1 MEVFLLKYVKKITGC
16 FLIFAIVVML
26 NLSSAYAMAPVSDLV
41 YEGIDV
47 SNWQGYIDYNQV
59 RASGIEVVYI
69 KASEGTTYRD
79 PYFETNYQNAKANG
93 LKVGFYHFLTA
104 SNIQQARNQA
114 QFFASVISGKSPDCK
129 LAMDYEQFYEGN
141 SIAEINQIAQAFME
155 RLQELTGKE
164 VIVYS
169 NLNDARNVFNS
180 GIASR
185 YPLWLAYWG
194 NYNNLQNTSSS
205 WQTWEGIQ
213 YTNRGIV
220 SGINGYVDR
229 NRFTQSIFLNQCTEC
244 PSVGPPEPE
253 NGQENGQESYYIV
266 KSGDTLSY
274 IARMYN
280 TTVQQIAAINGI
292 SNPNLIFPGQ
302 RLRILSSS
310 EIPETNEM
318 GHIIYTVK
326 RGDNLWNISRNY
338 GTTVQEIAQLNNIS
352 NPNLIFIGQRLKIPK
367 NSNISS
373 ESIYYTVRRGD
384 SLWRISRMYGV
395 SVSYLANL
403 NNIRNP
409 NLIYVGQIL
418 KIK

>member
-1 MEVFLLKYVKKITGC
+1 MKYVKKIIG
-16 FLIFAIVVML
+16 FVLIFTIVVML
-26 NLSSAYAMAPVSDLV
+26 NLSSTYSMTPVSNLV

-47 SNWQGYIDYNQV
+47 SNWQRYINYSQV
-59 RASGIEVVYI
+59 KASGIEVVYI
-69 KASEGTTYRD
+69 KASEGTTYKD

-104 SNIQQARNQA
+104 RNTQQARAQA

-180 GIASR
+180 EISIR

-194 NYNNLQNTSSS
+194 DYNNLQNISSN
-205 WQTWEGIQ
+205 WQIFEGVQ
-213 YTNRGIV
+213 YTNKGV
-220 SGINGYVDR
+220 VPGINGYVDR
-229 NRFTQSIFLNQCTEC
+229 NRFTQNILLEECTEC
-244 PSVGPPEPE
+244 PSTEPPEPE
-253 NGQENGQESYYIV
+253 EGQENGQESYYIV
-266 KSGDTLSY
+266 KSGDTLSS
-274 IARMYN
+274 IANIYN
-280 TTVQQIAAINGI
+280 TTVQQIVEINGI

-302 RLRILSSS
+302 RLRIPVGSYNT
-310 EIPETNEM
+310 EPNEM
-318 GHIIYTVK
+318 GHIVYTVR
-326 RGDNLWNISRNY
+326 RGDNLWNISRKY

-352 NPNLIFIGQRLKIPK
+352 NPNLIFPGQRLKIPK
-367 NSNISS
+367 ASNVSNKS
-373 ESIYYTVRRGD
+373 VYYTVRRGD
-384 SLWRISRMYGV
+384 SLWRISRLYGV
-395 SVSYLANL
+395 SVRYLANL

>member
-1 MEVFLLKYVKKITGC
+1 MKYVKKITGF
-16 FLIFAIVVML
+16 FLIFTIVVML
-26 NLSSAYAMAPVSDLV
+26 NLSSSYAMAPVSNLV

-47 SNWQGYIDYNQV
+47 SNWQGYINYSQV
-59 RASGIEVVYI
+59 KSSGIEVVYI

-79 PYFETNYQNAKANG
+79 PYFENNYQNAKANG

-104 SNIQQARNQA
+104 RNTQQARAQA

-141 SIAEINQIAQAFME
+141 SIAEINQIAKAFME

-180 GIASR
+180 EIASR

-229 NRFTQSIFLNQCTEC
+229 NRFTQNILLNQCTEC
-244 PSVGPPEPE
+244 PSVEPPKPE
-253 NGQENGQESYYIV
+253 EGQENGQESYYIV

-274 IARMYN
+274 IANIYN

-302 RLRILSSS
+302 RLRIPTSS
-310 EIPETNEM
+310 EIPEVNEM
-318 GHIIYTVK
+318 AHIIYTVK
-326 RGDNLWNISRNY
+326 RGDNLWNISRKY

-367 NSNISS
+367 NLNISS
-373 ESIYYTVRRGD
+373 EPIYYTVRRGD

-418 KIK
+418 RIK

>member
-1 MEVFLLKYVKKITGC
+1 MEVFILKYVKKIIG
-16 FLIFAIVVML
+16 FILIFTIVVML
-26 NLSSAYAMAPVSDLV
+26 NLSSTYSMIPVSNLV

-47 SNWQGYIDYNQV
+47 SNWQRYINYNQV
-59 RASGIEVVYI
+59 KASGIEVVYI
-69 KASEGTTYRD
+69 KASEGTTYKD

-104 SNIQQARNQA
+104 RNTQQARAQA

-129 LAMDYEQFYEGN
+129 LAMDYEQFYQGN
-141 SIAEINQIAQAFME
+141 SIVEINQIAQAFME

-180 GIASR
+180 EISSR

-194 NYNNLQNTSSS
+194 DYNNLQNISSN
-205 WQTWEGIQ
+205 WQIFEGVQ
-213 YTNRGIV
+213 YTNKGV
-220 SGINGYVDR
+220 VPGINGYVDR
-229 NRFTQSIFLNQCTEC
+229 NRFTQNILLEECTEC
-244 PSVGPPEPE
+244 PSTEPPEPE
-253 NGQENGQESYYIV
+253 EGQENGQESYYIV
-266 KSGDTLSY
+266 KSGDTLSS
-274 IARMYN
+274 IANIYN
-280 TTVQQIAAINGI
+280 TTVQQIVEINGI

-302 RLRILSSS
+302 RLRIPVGSYNT
-310 EIPETNEM
+310 EPNEM
-318 GHIIYTVK
+318 GHIVYTVR
-326 RGDNLWNISRNY
+326 RGDNLWNISRKY

-352 NPNLIFIGQRLKIPK
+352 NPNLIFPGQRLKIPK
-367 NSNISS
+367 ASNVSNKS
-373 ESIYYTVRRGD
+373 VYYTVRRGD
-384 SLWRISRMYGV
+384 SLWRISRLYGV
-395 SVSYLANL
+395 SVRYLANL

>member
-1 MEVFLLKYVKKITGC
+1 MKYVKKIIG
-16 FLIFAIVVML
+16 FVLIFTIVVML
-26 NLSSAYAMAPVSDLV
+26 NLSSTYSMTPVSNLV

-47 SNWQGYIDYNQV
+47 SNWQRYINYSQV
-59 RASGIEVVYI
+59 KASGIEVVYI
-69 KASEGTTYRD
+69 KASEGTTYKD

-104 SNIQQARNQA
+104 RNTQQARAQA

-141 SIAEINQIAQAFME
+141 SIAEINQITQAFME

-180 GIASR
+180 EISSR

-194 NYNNLQNTSSS
+194 DYNNLQNISSN
-205 WQTWEGIQ
+205 WQIFEGVQ
-213 YTNRGIV
+213 YTNKGV
-220 SGINGYVDR
+220 VPGINGYVDR
-229 NRFTQSIFLNQCTEC
+229 NRFTQNILLEECTEC
-244 PSVGPPEPE
+244 PSTEPPEPE
-253 NGQENGQESYYIV
+253 EGQENGQESYYIV
-266 KSGDTLSY
+266 KSGDTLSS
-274 IARMYN
+274 IANIYN
-280 TTVQQIAAINGI
+280 TTVQQIVEINGI

-302 RLRILSSS
+302 RLRIPVGSYNT
-310 EIPETNEM
+310 EPNEM
-318 GHIIYTVK
+318 GHIVYTVR
-326 RGDNLWNISRNY
+326 RGDNLWNISRKY
-338 GTTVQEIAQLNNIS
+338 GTTVQEIVQLNNIS
-352 NPNLIFIGQRLKIPK
+352 NPNLIFPGQRLKIPK
-367 NSNISS
+367 ASNVSNKS
-373 ESIYYTVRRGD
+373 VYYTVRRGD
-384 SLWRISRMYGV
+384 SLWRISRLYGV
-395 SVSYLANL
+395 SVRYLANL

>member
-1 MEVFLLKYVKKITGC
+1 MKYVKKIIG
-16 FLIFAIVVML
+16 FVLIFTIVVML
-26 NLSSAYAMAPVSDLV
+26 NLSSTYSMTPVSNLV

-47 SNWQGYIDYNQV
+47 SNWQRYINYSQV
-59 RASGIEVVYI
+59 KASGIEVVYI
-69 KASEGTTYRD
+69 KASEGTTYKD

-104 SNIQQARNQA
+104 RNTQQARAQA

-180 GIASR
+180 EISSR

-194 NYNNLQNTSSS
+194 DYNNLQNISSN
-205 WQTWEGIQ
+205 WQIFEGVQ
-213 YTNRGIV
+213 YTNKGV
-220 SGINGYVDR
+220 VPGINGYVDR
-229 NRFTQSIFLNQCTEC
+229 NRFTQNILLEECTEC
-244 PSVGPPEPE
+244 PSTEPPEPE
-253 NGQENGQESYYIV
+253 EGQENGQESYYIV
-266 KSGDTLSY
+266 KSGDTLSS
-274 IARMYN
+274 IANIYN
-280 TTVQQIAAINGI
+280 TTVQQIVEINGI

-302 RLRILSSS
+302 RLRIPVGSYST
-310 EIPETNEM
+310 EPNEM
-318 GHIIYTVK
+318 GHIVYTVR
-326 RGDNLWNISRNY
+326 RGDNLWNISRKY
-338 GTTVQEIAQLNNIS
+338 GTTVQEIVQLNNIS
-352 NPNLIFIGQRLKIPK
+352 NPNLIFPGQRLKIPK
-367 NSNISS
+367 ASNVSNKS
-373 ESIYYTVRRGD
+373 VYYTVRRGD
-384 SLWRISRMYGV
+384 SLWRVSRLYGV
-395 SVSYLANL
+395 SVRYLANL

>member
-1 MEVFLLKYVKKITGC
+1 MEVFLLKYVKKITGF
-16 FLIFAIVVML
+16 FLIFTIVVML
-26 NLSSAYAMAPVSDLV
+26 NLSSSYAMAPVSNLV

-47 SNWQGYIDYNQV
+47 SNWQGYINYSQV
-59 RASGIEVVYI
+59 KSSGIEVVYI

-79 PYFETNYQNAKANG
+79 PYFENNYQNAKANG

-104 SNIQQARNQA
+104 RNTQQARAQA

-141 SIAEINQIAQAFME
+141 SIAEINQIAKAFME

-180 GIASR
+180 EIASR

-229 NRFTQSIFLNQCTEC
+229 NRFTQNILLNQCTEC
-244 PSVGPPEPE
+244 PSVEPPKPE
-253 NGQENGQESYYIV
+253 EGQENGQESYYIV

-274 IARMYN
+274 IANIYN

-302 RLRILSSS
+302 RLRIPTSS
-310 EIPETNEM
+310 EIPEVNEM
-318 GHIIYTVK
+318 SHIIYTVK
-326 RGDNLWNISRNY
+326 RGDNLWNISRKY

-367 NSNISS
+367 NLNISS
-373 ESIYYTVRRGD
+373 EAIYYTVRRGD

-409 NLIYVGQIL
+409 NLIYVGQML
-418 KIK
+418 RIK

>member
-1 MEVFLLKYVKKITGC
+1 MKYVKKIIG
-16 FLIFAIVVML
+16 FVLIFTIVVML
-26 NLSSAYAMAPVSDLV
+26 NLSSTYSMTPVSNLV

-47 SNWQGYIDYNQV
+47 SNWQRYINYSQV
-59 RASGIEVVYI
+59 KASGIEVVYI
-69 KASEGTTYRD
+69 KASEGTTYKD

-104 SNIQQARNQA
+104 RNTQQARAQA

-141 SIAEINQIAQAFME
+141 SIAEINQIALAFME

-180 GIASR
+180 EISSR

-194 NYNNLQNTSSS
+194 DYNNLQNISSN
-205 WQTWEGIQ
+205 WQIFEGVQ
-213 YTNRGIV
+213 YTNKGV
-220 SGINGYVDR
+220 VPGINGYVDR
-229 NRFTQSIFLNQCTEC
+229 NRFTQNILLEECTEC
-244 PSVGPPEPE
+244 PSTEPPEPE
-253 NGQENGQESYYIV
+253 EGQENGQESYYIV
-266 KSGDTLSY
+266 KSGDTLSS
-274 IARMYN
+274 IANIYN
-280 TTVQQIAAINGI
+280 TTVQQIVEINGI

-302 RLRILSSS
+302 RLRIPVGSYNT
-310 EIPETNEM
+310 EPNEM
-318 GHIIYTVK
+318 GHIVYTVR
-326 RGDNLWNISRNY
+326 RGDNLWNISRKY
-338 GTTVQEIAQLNNIS
+338 GTTVQEIVQLNNIS
-352 NPNLIFIGQRLKIPK
+352 NPNLIFPGQRLKIPK
-367 NSNISS
+367 ASNVSNKS
-373 ESIYYTVRRGD
+373 VYYTVRRGD
-384 SLWRISRMYGV
+384 SLWRISRLYGV
-395 SVSYLANL
+395 SVRYLANL

>member
-1 MEVFLLKYVKKITGC
+1 MKYVKKIIG
-16 FLIFAIVVML
+16 FVLIFTIVVML
-26 NLSSAYAMAPVSDLV
+26 NLSSTYSMTPVSNLV

-47 SNWQGYIDYNQV
+47 SNWQRYINYSQV
-59 RASGIEVVYI
+59 KASGIEVVYI
-69 KASEGTTYRD
+69 KASEGTTYKD

-104 SNIQQARNQA
+104 RNTQQARAQA
-114 QFFASVISGKSPDCK
+114 QFFSFVISGKSPDCK

-180 GIASR
+180 EISSR

-194 NYNNLQNTSSS
+194 DYNNLQNISSN
-205 WQTWEGIQ
+205 WQIFEGVQ
-213 YTNRGIV
+213 YTNKGV
-220 SGINGYVDR
+220 VPGINGYVDR
-229 NRFTQSIFLNQCTEC
+229 NRFTQNILLEECTEC
-244 PSVGPPEPE
+244 PSTEPPEPE
-253 NGQENGQESYYIV
+253 EGQENGQESYYIV
-266 KSGDTLSY
+266 KSGDTLSS
-274 IARMYN
+274 IANIYN
-280 TTVQQIAAINGI
+280 TTVQQIVEINGI

-302 RLRILSSS
+302 RLRIPVGSYST
-310 EIPETNEM
+310 EPNEM
-318 GHIIYTVK
+318 GHIVYTVR
-326 RGDNLWNISRNY
+326 RGDNLWNISRKY
-338 GTTVQEIAQLNNIS
+338 GTTVQEIVQLNNIS
-352 NPNLIFIGQRLKIPK
+352 NPNLIFPGQRLKIPK
-367 NSNISS
+367 ASNVSNKS
-373 ESIYYTVRRGD
+373 VYYTVRRGD
-384 SLWRISRMYGV
+384 SLWRISRLYGV
-395 SVSYLANL
+395 SVRYLANL

>member
-1 MEVFLLKYVKKITGC
+1 MEVFILKYVKKIIG
-16 FLIFAIVVML
+16 FVLIFTIVVML
-26 NLSSAYAMAPVSDLV
+26 NLSSTYSMTPVSNLV

-47 SNWQGYIDYNQV
+47 SNWQRYINYSQV
-59 RASGIEVVYI
+59 KASGIEVVYI
-69 KASEGTTYRD
+69 KASEGTTYKD

-104 SNIQQARNQA
+104 RNTQQARAQA

-141 SIAEINQIAQAFME
+141 SIAEINQITQAFME

-180 GIASR
+180 EISSR

-194 NYNNLQNTSSS
+194 DYNNLQNISSN
-205 WQTWEGIQ
+205 WQIFEGVQ
-213 YTNRGIV
+213 YTNKGV
-220 SGINGYVDR
+220 VPGINGYVDR
-229 NRFTQSIFLNQCTEC
+229 NRFTQNILLEECTEC
-244 PSVGPPEPE
+244 PSTEPPEPE
-253 NGQENGQESYYIV
+253 EGQENGQESYYIV
-266 KSGDTLSY
+266 KSGDTLSS
-274 IARMYN
+274 IANIYN
-280 TTVQQIAAINGI
+280 TTVQQIVEINGI

-302 RLRILSSS
+302 RLRIPVGSYNT
-310 EIPETNEM
+310 EPNEM
-318 GHIIYTVK
+318 GHIVYTVR
-326 RGDNLWNISRNY
+326 RGDNLWNISRKY
-338 GTTVQEIAQLNNIS
+338 GTTVQEIVQLNNIS
-352 NPNLIFIGQRLKIPK
+352 NPNLIFPGQRLKIPK
-367 NSNISS
+367 ASNVSNKS
-373 ESIYYTVRRGD
+373 VYYTVRRGD
-384 SLWRISRMYGV
+384 SLWRISRLYGV
-395 SVSYLANL
+395 SVRYLANL

>member
-1 MEVFLLKYVKKITGC
+1 MKYVKKIIG
-16 FLIFAIVVML
+16 FVLIFTIVVML
-26 NLSSAYAMAPVSDLV
+26 NLSSTYSMTPVSNLV

-47 SNWQGYIDYNQV
+47 SNWQRYINYSQV
-59 RASGIEVVYI
+59 KASGIEVVYI
-69 KASEGTTYRD
+69 KASEGTTYKD

-104 SNIQQARNQA
+104 RNTQQARAQA

-180 GIASR
+180 EISSR
-185 YPLWLAYWG
+185 YLLWLAYWG
-194 NYNNLQNTSSS
+194 DYNNLQNISSN
-205 WQTWEGIQ
+205 WQIFEGVQ
-213 YTNRGIV
+213 YTNKGV
-220 SGINGYVDR
+220 VPGINGYVDR
-229 NRFTQSIFLNQCTEC
+229 NRFTQNILLEECTEC
-244 PSVGPPEPE
+244 PSTEPPEPE
-253 NGQENGQESYYIV
+253 EGQENGQESYYIV
-266 KSGDTLSY
+266 KSGDTLSS
-274 IARMYN
+274 IANIYN
-280 TTVQQIAAINGI
+280 TTVQQIVEINGI

-302 RLRILSSS
+302 RLRIPVGSYNT
-310 EIPETNEM
+310 EPNEM
-318 GHIIYTVK
+318 GHIVYTVR
-326 RGDNLWNISRNY
+326 RGDNLWNISRKY
-338 GTTVQEIAQLNNIS
+338 GTTVQEIVQLNNIS
-352 NPNLIFIGQRLKIPK
+352 NPNLIFPGQRLKIPK
-367 NSNISS
+367 ASNVSNKS
-373 ESIYYTVRRGD
+373 VYYTVRRGD
-384 SLWRISRMYGV
+384 SLWRISRLYGV
-395 SVSYLANL
+395 SVRYLANL

>member
-1 MEVFLLKYVKKITGC
+1 MKYVKKIIG
-16 FLIFAIVVML
+16 FVLIFTIVVML
-26 NLSSAYAMAPVSDLV
+26 NLSSTYSMTPVSNLV

-47 SNWQGYIDYNQV
+47 SNWQRYINYSQV
-59 RASGIEVVYI
+59 KASGIEVVYI
-69 KASEGTTYRD
+69 KASEGTTYKD

-104 SNIQQARNQA
+104 RNTQQARAQA

-180 GIASR
+180 EISSR

-194 NYNNLQNTSSS
+194 DYNNLQNISSN
-205 WQTWEGIQ
+205 WQIFEGVQ
-213 YTNRGIV
+213 YTNKGV
-220 SGINGYVDR
+220 VPGINGYVDR
-229 NRFTQSIFLNQCTEC
+229 NRFTQNILLEECTEC
-244 PSVGPPEPE
+244 PSTEPPEPE
-253 NGQENGQESYYIV
+253 EGQENGQESYYIV
-266 KSGDTLSY
+266 KSGDTLSS
-274 IARMYN
+274 IANIYN
-280 TTVQQIAAINGI
+280 TTVQQIVEINGI

-302 RLRILSSS
+302 RLRIPVGSYST
-310 EIPETNEM
+310 EPNEM
-318 GHIIYTVK
+318 GHIVYTVR
-326 RGDNLWNISRNY
+326 RGDNLWNISRKY
-338 GTTVQEIAQLNNIS
+338 GTTVQEIVQLNNIS
-352 NPNLIFIGQRLKIPK
+352 NPNLIFPGQRLKIPK
-367 NSNISS
+367 ASNVSNKS
-373 ESIYYTVRRGD
+373 VYYTVRRGD
-384 SLWRISRMYGV
+384 SLWRISRLYGV
-395 SVSYLANL
+395 SVRYLANL

>member
-1 MEVFLLKYVKKITGC
+1 MKYVKKITGF
-16 FLIFAIVVML
+16 FLIFTIVVML
-26 NLSSAYAMAPVSDLV
+26 NLSSSYAMAPVSNLV

-47 SNWQGYIDYNQV
+47 SNWQGYINYSQV
-59 RASGIEVVYI
+59 KSSGIEVVYI

-79 PYFETNYQNAKANG
+79 PYFENNYQNAKANG

-104 SNIQQARNQA
+104 RNTQQARAQA
-114 QFFASVISGKSPDCK
+114 RFFASVISGKSPDCK

-141 SIAEINQIAQAFME
+141 SIAEINQIAKAFME

-180 GIASR
+180 EIASR

-229 NRFTQSIFLNQCTEC
+229 NRFTQNILLNQCTEC
-244 PSVGPPEPE
+244 PSVEPPKPE
-253 NGQENGQESYYIV
+253 EGQENGQESYYIV

-274 IARMYN
+274 IANIYN

-302 RLRILSSS
+302 RLRIPTSS
-310 EIPETNEM
+310 EIPEVNEM
-318 GHIIYTVK
+318 AHIIYTVK
-326 RGDNLWNISRNY
+326 RGDNLWNISRKY

-367 NSNISS
+367 NLNISS
-373 ESIYYTVRRGD
+373 EAIYYTVRRGD

-409 NLIYVGQIL
+409 NLIYVGQML
-418 KIK
+418 RIK